1 MYKNGAGAG
10 EGEGEGV
17 SNTVVQETKTSNNPG
32 HQSTSLGPQNLP
44 SPRIR
49 PIHQRDLARNLG
61 PLELALD
68 ADQAGLA
75 AVVVAGAGAL
85 LRLQQL
91 LPLEQLVGEAQ
102 VRLDDDVEPPRPHEA
117 VRPRERHVELAHHLG
132 DADGGAARD
141 ADAAVDEGGGAV
153 AAAAVWVPVLVCVWM
168 RIGGG
173 GGGKEKGEDEKNKK
187 KRRGKGGK
195 RKEGKYQ

>member
-1 MYKNGAGAG
+1 MCVQGSCR
-10 EGEGEGV
+10 GEGEGV
-17 SNTVVQETKTSNNPG
+17 SDMVSRRDEDQQPL
-32 HQSTSLGPQNLP
+32 QSTTSPSQSPP

-49 PIHQRDLARNLG
+49 PIHQRDLARNLA

-75 AVVVAGAGAL
+75 AVVAGAL

-141 ADAAVDEGGGAV
+141 ADAAVHEGRRAV
-153 AAAAVWVPVLVCVWM
+153 AAAAVWGVSVGVW
-168 RIGGG
+168 
-173 GGGKEKGEDEKNKK
+173 
-187 KRRGKGGK
+187 
-195 RKEGKYQ
+195 